1 MDNKNQGVNNA
12 EVEETNTKQQNILG
26 GDFILL
32 ILILLIFFGNTDVF
46 SGHFE
51 FLNGQVKQ
59 IKNYLD
65 MTDATIQA
73 LNQASQIPQQMLK

>member
-1 MDNKNQGVNNA
+1 MDTKDKTANNFEGGEANNTQQGV
-12 EVEETNTKQQNILG
+12 LG

-32 ILILLIFFGNTDVF
+32 ILILLIFFGNTDIF

-51 FLNGQVKQ
+51 FLDGQVKQ
-59 IKNYLD
+59 VKNYLD
-65 MTDATIQA
+65 MADATIQA